1 MAFDPPGRNKPA
13 MKHKSAQTRRRVAAI
28 GLSVVLALGVSGTSV
43 AQQFGFSPLIE
54 AILDSNLYNVR
65 AALLGGA
72 NPNTKRADGTPAIVI
87 AAGADKYP
95 QEMVQLLLQQDARPD
110 ERDRQGNTAL
120 VVATRRAHKGLINVL
135 LYYKA
140 DPDLPG
146 ENGEVPLMIA
156 VVQNNPDIVR
166 QLIDAGADVN
176 ATDYTGRTPLAIARE
191 GRNRGI
197 TEMIEQAG
205 GVY

>member
-1 MAFDPPGRNKPA
+1 MAMVF
-13 MKHKSAQTRRRVAAI
+13 
-28 GLSVVLALGVSGTSV
+28 GLTGT
-43 AQQFGFSPLIE
+43 AFGQQFGFSPLIQ
-54 AILDSNLYNVR
+54 AIMDSDLYNVR
-65 AALLGGA
+65 AALLGGV
-72 NPNTKRADGTPAIVI
+72 NPNTKKADGTPAIVL

-120 VVATRRAHKGLINVL
+120 VVATRRQHKGLVNVL

-140 DPDLPG
+140 DPDIAG

-156 VVQNNPDIVR
+156 ISQNNLDIIN
-166 QLIDAGADVN
+166 QLIDGGADVN

-191 GRNRGI
+191 GRNPRI
-197 TEMIEQAG
+197 VDALKAAG
-205 GVY
+205 GTL